1 MNKNLLK
8 LIAVCGTACFLA
20 CTAPQ
25 KAETEKWSERMARS
39 EMQRFP
45 EPWMIEKAKKPRW
58 GYTHGLV
65 VKSMLEEWKHTG
77 DSTYYE
83 YANTDL

>member
-1 MNKNLLK
+1 MNRNLLK
-8 LIAVCGTACFLA
+8 LIVACGAACFIA

-39 EMQRFP
+39 EMKRFP

-65 VKSMLEEWKHTG
+65 VKSVLSPVCFHSSSLNQVRNLHG
-77 DSTYYE
+77 R
-83 YANTDL
+83 

>member
-1 MNKNLLK
+1 MNINLLK
-8 LIAVCGTACFLA
+8 LIVACGATCFIA

-39 EMQRFP
+39 EMKRFP

-58 GYTHGLV
+58 GIYPRISSEIHVGR
-65 VKSMLEEWKHTG
+65 ME
-77 DSTYYE
+77 TYRGQYI
-83 YANTDL
+83 L

>member
-8 LIAVCGTACFLA
+8 LIVACGTACFIA

-39 EMQRFP
+39 EMKRSLNP
-45 EPWMIEKAKKPRW
+45 
-58 GYTHGLV
+58 G
-65 VKSMLEEWKHTG
+65 
-77 DSTYYE
+77 
-83 YANTDL
+83 